1 MTTSVKSEVET
12 IAKKLTSKSAYEDVM
27 YALYVRMKV
36 AQGRNAVRRGQ
47 TVSHEEV
54 KRRFGK

>member
-1 MTTSVKSEVET
+1 MSTTVKSEVET
-12 IAKKLTSKSAYEDVM
+12 IAKKLTSKSTYEDVM

-36 AQGRNAVRRGQ
+36 SQGRSAVRRGQ
-47 TVSHEEV
+47 TVSHEDV